1 MLTIPFSFP
10 LLNLS
15 IFLPMIPLS
24 VRKWLEPRLQAS
36 LSSLMMMIR
45 ATLMR
50 RVEPIRM
57 DPAKIPLISR
67 FTTVIMSQVSQD
79 QSAKGNFCGLHPPIV
94 RNPNLE
100 VAIAHVSHIFSQHSL
115 GPPLRM
121 NGMHRRQSDYTRLY
135 LLCCTFCHSQIK
147 PISCNK
153 SGCCRWKNFCKK

>member
-10 LLNLS
+10 LLSLS
-15 IFLPMIPLS
+15 IFLPMIPLN

-45 ATLMR
+45 ATPMR

-79 QSAKGNFCGLHPPIV
+79 QSAQGNFCGLLPSS
-94 RNPNLE
+94 
-100 VAIAHVSHIFSQHSL
+100 AILIWRLA
-115 GPPLRM
+115 LRM
-121 NGMHRRQSDYTRLY
+121 LGTY
-135 LLCCTFCHSQIK
+135 LASI
-147 PISCNK
+147 
-153 SGCCRWKNFCKK
+153 RWDFDSAKNEWNA